1 MVRTQSPKISA
12 LLAATI
18 LLFAHCSAAGLGA
31 QANLQPQVERQSS
44 SLVIQGRITKIQ
56 GDLVTVKTPD
66 GYPGGPG
73 VHAQFGTAGPTFS
86 VDVSRA
92 RIFLP
97 DGRQVDKV
105 PLAVGDRVLVVLT
118 GEGHA
123 PVPGN
128 INHTYSAAIVE
139 RLALSDKTVTH

>member
-1 MVRTQSPKISA
+1 MVRTQRPKISA

-18 LLFAHCSAAGLGA
+18 LLFAHRSAAGLGA
-31 QANLQPQVERQSS
+31 QANLQLQVERQSS

-73 VHAQFGTAGPTFS
+73 VHAQFVTAGRTFS

-92 RIFLP
+92 RILLP
-97 DGRQVDKV
+97 DGSQVDKV

-118 GEGHA
+118 GEGYA
-123 PVPGN
+123 PAPGN

-139 RLALSDKTVTH
+139 RLALSDKIVTH

>member
-12 LLAATI
+12 LRAATI
-18 LLFAHCSAAGLGA
+18 FLFAHCSATGLGA
-31 QANLQPQVERQSS
+31 QANFQPQVEPQSS
-44 SLVIQGRITKIQ
+44 SLVIQGRITNIQ

-73 VHAQFGTAGPTFS
+73 VHAQFVTAGPTFS

-118 GEGHA
+118 SEGRA
-123 PVPGN
+123 RAPGN

-139 RLALSDKTVTH
+139 RLALSDKIVAH